1 MIRPIMLVAGT
12 RPEAIKLIPVHLA
25 LKQANISTVFCA
37 TFQHAELSEQVFS
50 IFNIVPDFN
59 LNIMKKDQDLFYLTA
74 TMLEKMKEVYLQVNP
89 SLLLVHGD
97 TTTTFAAALAAFYL
111 NIPVGHVEAG
121 LRTGN
126 MRAPFPEE
134 MNRKVVGQIASYHF
148 APTAF
153 STAHLLAEGIDRRR
167 IFCTG
172 NTVVDALHMISKKI
186 DLGELVVETELQAI
200 VQAAKKANR
209 KIILLTAHR
218 RESFGGG
225 LCRVFSAVKQFAL
238 LCPDA
243 LIIYPQHPNP
253 TVIAEFNQSELA
265 TVPNLYK
272 TTSISYKDMVYL
284 LTQVDFV
291 VTDSGGLQ
299 EEAVSLGKSALVLRD
314 ITERWEGVW
323 DGSEVLVGTNGTK
336 ILEAML
342 TLYEQQNDHE
352 IGSTVYGDGKA
363 CQRIVSIIKNIIVES
378 NVEKP
383 VIINPLAF
391 GFKKVEQKSI

>member
-1 MIRPIMLVAGT
+1 MMRPIMLVAGT
-12 RPEAIKLIPVHLA
+12 RPEAIKLIPVYLA

-50 IFNIVPDFN
+50 IFNIVPNFN

-153 STAHLLAEGIDRRR
+153 STAHLLAEGVERTR

-186 DLGELVVETELQAI
+186 DSGQLLIEPTLQEV
-200 VQAAKKANR
+200 VQAAKKMNR
-209 KIILLTAHR
+209 KVILLTAHR

-225 LCRVFSAVKQFAL
+225 LYRVFTAVKNFAE
-238 LCPDA
+238 LCPEA

-253 TVIAEFNQSELA
+253 TVISEFNQSQLA
-265 TVPNLYK
+265 SVPNLYK
-272 TTSISYKDMVYL
+272 TGSLSYKDMVYL

-299 EEAVSLGKSALVLRD
+299 EESVSLGKPAIVLRD

-323 DGSEVLVGTNGTK
+323 DGSEILVGTNGSK

-342 TLYEQQNDHE
+342 KLYKQEWHHE
-352 IGSTVYGDGKA
+352 VGSTVYGDGKA
-363 CQRIVSIIKNIIVES
+363 CQRIVSIIKNIIVER
-378 NVEKP
+378 EMEEP
-383 VIINPLAF
+383 VVINPLAF
-391 GFKKVEQKSI
+391 GFKEVKQKSI